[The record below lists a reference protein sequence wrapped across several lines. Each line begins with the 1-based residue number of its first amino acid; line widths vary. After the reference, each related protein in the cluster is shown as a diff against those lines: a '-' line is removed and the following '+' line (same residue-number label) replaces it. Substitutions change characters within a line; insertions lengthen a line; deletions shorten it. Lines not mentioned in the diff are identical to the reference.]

1 MLKLKSAQSNII
13 AVAAVPAPAETPI
26 IPGSAKGLRITA
38 CNKEPAVARQ
48 APTTIATMTRGKR
61 KCNKIFLTVTDP
73 LPNKA
78 RTISSKLYP
87 ADPILNE
94 SRASR
99 ARIPKRMPAKPQA
112 PARPVRDGRCII
124 SLTFLLKSHTND
136 RDRGQFP
143 SLCWLCNFPVKQQFC
158 RSLPL

>member
-1 MLKLKSAQSNII
+1 MRAHAVKEPIKAKKGMLKLKSAQSNII

-99 ARIPKRMPAKPQA
+99 ARIPKRMPASSCSPGK
-112 PARPVRDGRCII
+112 GRALHHFPNFSVKI
-124 SLTFLLKSHTND
+124 SHK
-136 RDRGQFP
+136 
-143 SLCWLCNFPVKQQFC
+143 
-158 RSLPL
+158 